1 MVRSIAVFSQIENK
15 YISFQGVLSEE
26 GTEPEWTIVFDDNKN
41 GLANTLIKEHLGQM
55 LLELT
60 GFDATVEIDT
70 ESIQINPV
78 LMLIIIGANDVIIQ
92 NRYPSGWFT
101 AASVVNAYRLDGL
114 KSAERIAPV
123 ISMVSDDFIESVL
136 DYDSVESYLNE
147 LVQQGMLEYKEMED
161 LNIYKFIAEYD
172 NIFQIFKSPLFKTAC
187 YQINDKNTC
196 NLLCFFTKDSRTW
209 CFKVKNNDS
218 SIELMDKTSIFET
231 IEELI

>member
-1 MVRSIAVFSQIENK
+1 
-15 YISFQGVLSEE
+15 
-26 GTEPEWTIVFDDNKN
+26 
-41 GLANTLIKEHLGQM
+41 M

-101 AASVVNAYRLDGL
+101 AASVVNAYRHDGL
-114 KSAERIAPV
+114 KSTERIAPV

-196 NLLCFFTKDSRTW
+196 NLLYFFTKDSRTW

-231 IEELI
+231 IEELIQ